1 MTYAIVDVGGKQVW
15 MEIGKFYDVNH
26 LPGQPGDKIYLN
38 RLLFLCKGENIF
50 QVGRPCLES
59 NSVKTR
65 ILTHLKGRK
74 LIIFKMKPKK
84 NIRCKKGH
92 RQQLTRLLVEKFI

>member
-15 MEIGKFYDVNH
+15 MEIGKFYDINY
-26 LPGQPGDKIYLN
+26 LLGNPGDKIYLN
-38 RLLFLCKGENIF
+38 RVLFLCEGENTF
-50 QVGRPCLES
+50 KMGRPCLES
-59 NSVKTR
+59 NLVKTR

-84 NIRCKKGH
+84 NTRCKQGH
-92 RQQLTRLLVEKFI
+92 RQLLTRLLVEEIV